1 MFNELLTTLRK
12 EAAPKLMAQFGLDQD
27 QANMSVG
34 AATDSVKEVLGDGK
48 SFGIQDALNLFS
60 SNANGSG
67 AQAMLGKVGSLLQ
80 GKLTDQ
86 VGLDASKASGVGAM
100 LLPMITDLITKQVGG
115 DSSKLQGLVSG
126 LADGGDMA
134 NMAKSM
140 LGKLFK

>member
-34 AATDSVKEVLGDGK
+34 AAADSVKEVLGDGK